1 MARTSPPAARLAE
14 ARAALRRCETGPGHR
29 GFAGGA
35 GPLEVGAGVHE
46 WIAGGA
52 AWGGGQASEGQSS
65 GGPHAGCQAG
75 AWLPPLG
82 VLIGVAR
89 ALAGASQGQGCVLWV
104 GRCVWPMPAAL
115 VRLPGRSGEDRS
127 LLERSFM
134 VDADGPAERLWAI
147 DTALRSA
154 AAGVIVADGSG
165 LDMASTRRLQLSAES
180 SGSCEG
186 AVCLLARPLRERRA
200 LSAAATRWLVEPD
213 PCEPDPSKN
222 DLSEN
227 DGPGWAVELLRRKG
241 LRPEGHAHR
250 WRVRSCHA
258 TGDVRVVPIAADRSG
273 PPARRVERRTG

>member
-1 MARTSPPAARLAE
+1 M
-14 ARAALRRCETGPGHR
+14 LRRCETGPAHR
-29 GFAGGA
+29 CVAAGA

-52 AWGGGQASEGQSS
+52 AWGGGQTSGGQSPCEPDL
-65 GGPHAGCQAG
+65 GRAG

-82 VLIGVAR
+82 VLIGVVR
-89 ALAGASQGQGCVLWV
+89 ALAGANASASQGQGCVLWV
-104 GRCVWPMPAAL
+104 GRRVWPMPAAL

-127 LLERSFM
+127 LLERSVM

-154 AAGVIVADGSG
+154 AASVIVADGSG

-180 SGSCEG
+180 SGSCAG

-213 PCEPDPSKN
+213 PCEPVPSKN
-222 DLSEN
+222 DLSTD

-273 PPARRVERRTG
+273 PPARQVERRTG

>member
-1 MARTSPPAARLAE
+1 
-14 ARAALRRCETGPGHR
+14 
-29 GFAGGA
+29 
-35 GPLEVGAGVHE
+35 
-46 WIAGGA
+46 
-52 AWGGGQASEGQSS
+52 
-65 GGPHAGCQAG
+65 
-75 AWLPPLG
+75 
-82 VLIGVAR
+82 
-89 ALAGASQGQGCVLWV
+89 
-104 GRCVWPMPAAL
+104 MPAAL
-115 VRLPGRSGEDRS
+115 VRLPGRGGEDRS
-127 LLERSFM
+127 LLDRSVM

-180 SGSCEG
+180 SGSCAG

-213 PCEPDPSKN
+213 PCAPDPSEN
-222 DLSEN
+222 DLSNN

-273 PPARRVERRTG
+273 PPARQVGRRTG

>member
-1 MARTSPPAARLAE
+1 MPTARTSPPAARLAE
-14 ARAALRRCETGPGHR
+14 ARAVLRRCEPGPGHR

-52 AWGGGQASEGQSS
+52 AWGGGQNSGDQSA
-65 GGPHAGCQAG
+65 GGPDPGRGG

-82 VLIGVAR
+82 VLIWVAR
-89 ALAGASQGQGCVLWV
+89 ALAGANASASRGRGCVLWV
-104 GRCVWPMPAAL
+104 GRRVWPMPAAL
-115 VRLPGRSGEDRS
+115 VRLPGRGGEDRS
-127 LLERSFM
+127 LLDRSVM

-180 SGSCEG
+180 SGSCAG

-213 PCEPDPSKN
+213 PIKN
-222 DLSEN
+222 D

-273 PPARRVERRTG
+273 PPARQVGRRTG